1 MNGECILMNNELQ
14 IFKSE
19 EFGQVRLVMINNE
32 PMFIG
37 KDLVENLGY
46 NIESVSYSK
55 YIKQNCDEEDYRI
68 LKKSELDLFN
78 FTDCGRKGEYLVN
91 ESGMYSLILGSDLP
105 SAKKFKRWITH
116 DVLPTIRKTGGYVNN
131 DDLFINTYLP
141 YADETTKIMFKNTL
155 ETVRKQNDI
164 IEKQKQEINN
174 KNKELDYKEDII
186 VGLTDEIDVAE
197 KRQILNRVVK
207 HKGANY
213 RERWNEL
220 YTQFQMKYHIDLKRR
235 MDSYNKN
242 NKPKVKSKVDYIDKV
257 LNKIPELYEI
267 ATKLYE
273 SDIKEL
279 ISKLYELR

>member
-1 MNGECILMNNELQ
+1 MSNELQ

-46 NIESVSYSK
+46 KLNDKTIYVK
-55 YIKQNCDEEDYRI
+55 YVKDHCDEDDYI
-68 LKKSELDLFN
+68 LYDKNSRLQQEGVLDYKIL
-78 FTDCGRKGEYLVN
+78 GQRGGYLVN
-91 ESGMYSLILGSDLP
+91 ESGMYSLVLGSDLP
-105 SAKKFKRWITH
+105 SSKKFKRWITH

-141 YADETTKIMFKNTL
+141 YADETTKIMFKSTL

-220 YTQFQMKYHIDLKRR
+220 YKNFEMKYHVDIKRR
-235 MDSYNKN
+235 MDSYNKD
-242 NKPKVKSKVDYIDKV
+242 NKPKIKSKIDYIDKV
-257 LNKIPELYEI
+257 MNKIPELYEI

-273 SDIKEL
+273 SDIKTL
-279 ISKLYELR
+279 VQQMYNLRK

>member
-1 MNGECILMNNELQ
+1 MSNELQ

-46 NIESVSYSK
+46 KLNDKTTYVK
-55 YIKQNCDEEDYRI
+55 YVKDHCDEDDYI
-68 LKKSELDLFN
+68 LYDKNSRLQQEGVLDYKIL
-78 FTDCGRKGEYLVN
+78 GQRGGYLVN
-91 ESGMYSLILGSDLP
+91 ESGMYSLVLGSDLP

-141 YADETTKIMFKNTL
+141 YADETTKIMFKSTL

-220 YTQFQMKYHIDLKRR
+220 YKNFEMKYHVDIKRR
-235 MDSYNKN
+235 MDSYNKD
-242 NKPKVKSKVDYIDKV
+242 NKPKIKSKIDYIDKV
-257 LNKIPELYEI
+257 MNKIPELYEI

-273 SDIKEL
+273 SDIKTL
-279 ISKLYELR
+279 VQQMYNLRK

>member
-1 MNGECILMNNELQ
+1 MSNELQ

-19 EFGQVRLVMINNE
+19 EFGQVRLVIINNE

-55 YIKQNCDEEDYRI
+55 YIKQNCDEEDYKI
-68 LKKSELDLFN
+68 LKKSELDLFKI
-78 FTDCGRKGEYLVN
+78 TDCGRKGEYLVN
-91 ESGMYSLILGSDLP
+91 ESGMYSLVLGSDLP

-141 YADETTKIMFKNTL
+141 YADETTKTMFKSTL
-155 ETVRKQNDI
+155 ETVRKQNEI

-197 KRQILNRVVK
+197 KRQILNRLVK
-207 HKGANY
+207 HRGANY

-220 YTQFQMKYHIDLKRR
+220 Y
-235 MDSYNKN
+235 KN
-242 NKPKVKSKVDYIDKV
+242 HNI
-257 LNKIPELYEI
+257 I
-267 ATKLYE
+267 
-273 SDIKEL
+273 
-279 ISKLYELR
+279 

>member
-1 MNGECILMNNELQ
+1 MINELQ
-14 IFKSE
+14 VFKSE

-131 DDLFINTYLP
+131 DDLFIDTYLP
-141 YADETTKIMFKNTL
+141 YADETTKTMFKSTL
-155 ETVRKQNDI
+155 ETVRKQNEI
-164 IEKQKQEINN
+164 IEKQKQEIDS

-220 YTQFQMKYHIDLKRR
+220 YTQFQMKYHIDIKRR
-235 MDSYNKN
+235 MESYNKN
-242 NKPKVKSKVDYIDKV
+242 NKPKVKSKVDYIDRV

-279 ISKLYELR
+279 VSQLYEIR

>member
-1 MNGECILMNNELQ
+1 MSNELQ

-46 NIESVSYSK
+46 TKKYSDV
-55 YIKQNCDEEDYRI
+55 IKQHCDIDDYVLVDKTHPQNGVEFNYKI
-68 LKKSELDLFN
+68 L
-78 FTDCGRKGEYLVN
+78 GQRGGYLVN
-91 ESGMYSLILGSDLP
+91 ESGMYSLVLGSDLP

-116 DVLPTIRKTGGYVNN
+116 DILPTIRKTGGYVNN

-141 YADETTKIMFKNTL
+141 YADETTKTMFKSTL
-155 ETVRKQNDI
+155 ETVRKQNEI
-164 IEKQKQEINN
+164 IEKQKQEIDS

-197 KRQILNRVVK
+197 KRQLLNRVVK

-235 MDSYNKN
+235 MESYNKN
-242 NKPKVKSKVDYIDKV
+242 NKPKIKSKVDYIDRV

-279 ISKLYELR
+279 VSQLYEIR